1 MENLGLWISLGS
13 TLILMIG
20 GIFVARAVRSLGVR
34 LREAVEEKIEAQ
46 TKVNYFQDQA
56 LKYEEASGQLSRA
69 RERIAELNES
79 LSQER
84 QRSQE
89 KVEAFEEARGRLEE
103 SFKALSSEALSRNN
117 QTFLDLARSTLEK
130 AQTQAKGDWSLHT
143 KSFGEMVTPVRE
155 ALTGVDK
162 RLGDLEKARLGAY
175 EALKQQV
182 GDLVTSQ
189 KELRSETSNLVKA
202 LRSPNVRG
210 RWGEMQLKRVVEMS
224 GLSAHCD
231 FVEQPTIEG
240 KDDAKLRP
248 DMIVNLPGDKQIIID
263 SKAPLSAYLD
273 ALDAK
278 SEEERRHHMTRHA
291 QHVRSHI
298 TLLSQKSYWSQLDL
312 KETPEF
318 VILFL
323 PGETFFTAA
332 LEQEPDLI
340 EMGVQK
346 KVILATPATLIA
358 LLHAVAYGWRQES
371 LAENARKISDLGQEL
386 YKRLSDMAGY
396 LSKLGGDIT
405 TCANTYNKL
414 VGNLERRVLPSARR
428 FEDLQVSHQ
437 KDELPEVR
445 SVATDIRAPQSPEL
459 LPEKASA

>member
-1 MENLGLWISLGS
+1 MDALGLWISLAS
-13 TLILMIG
+13 TLILLISG
-20 GIFVARAVRSLGVR
+20 VFVARAVRNLGMR
-34 LREAVEEKIEAQ
+34 LREALEEKVEAQ
-46 TKVNYFQDQA
+46 TKAEFLQEQA
-56 LKYEEASGQLSRA
+56 SKYEETATQLSNA
-69 RERIAELNES
+69 REHIAELKEA

-84 QRSQE
+84 QRSLE
-89 KVEAFEEARGRLEE
+89 KIEAFEEARQKLEE

-130 AQTQAKGDWSLHT
+130 AQVQAKGDWSLHT
-143 KSFGEMVTPVRE
+143 KAFGEMVTPVRE

-189 KELRSETSNLVKA
+189 KELRSETANLVKA

-231 FVEQPTIEG
+231 FIEQPTLEG
-240 KDDAKLRP
+240 AESTKLRP
-248 DMIVNLPGDKQIIID
+248 DMVVNLPGGKQIIID

-273 ALDAK
+273 ALEAK
-278 SEEERRHHMTRHA
+278 SEEERRQHMVRHA
-291 QHVRSHI
+291 QQVRSHI
-298 TLLSQKSYWSQLDL
+298 SLLSQKSYWSQLDL

-340 EMGVQK
+340 EAGVQK

-386 YKRLSDMAGY
+386 YKRLSDMAGH

-405 TCANTYNKL
+405 SCASTYNKL

-428 FEDLQVSHQ
+428 FEELQVSHQ
-437 KDELPEVR
+437 KDELPEIR
-445 SVATDIRAPQSPEL
+445 SVATDIRSPQSPEL
-459 LPEKASA
+459 LPQKSSA

>member
-1 MENLGLWISLGS
+1 MEALGLWISLAS
-13 TLILMIG
+13 TLILLVSG
-20 GIFVARAVRSLGVR
+20 FFVARAVRSLGGR
-34 LREAVEEKIEAQ
+34 FREAIEGKIEAQ
-46 TKVNYFQDQA
+46 TKANFFQEQA
-56 LKYEEASGQLSRA
+56 LKYEEASEQLSRA

-84 QRSQE
+84 QRSDE
-89 KVEAFEEARGRLEE
+89 RIEAFDEARRRLEE

-117 QTFLDLARSTLEK
+117 QTFLDLARTTLEK
-130 AQTQAKGDWSLHT
+130 AQTQAKGDWSIHT
-143 KSFGEMVTPVRE
+143 KTFGEMVSPVKE
-155 ALTGVDK
+155 ALSGVDK

-182 GDLVTSQ
+182 GDLVLCQ
-189 KELRSETSNLVKA
+189 KELRSETSNLVSA

-231 FVEQPTIEG
+231 FLEQPTIEG
-240 KDDAKLRP
+240 EENVKLRP
-248 DMIVNLPGDKQIIID
+248 DMIVNMPGGKQIIID

-278 SEEERRHHMTRHA
+278 SEEERRQHMVRHA
-291 QHVRSHI
+291 QQVRSHI
-298 TLLSQKSYWSQLDL
+298 ALLSQKSYWSQLDL

-318 VILFL
+318 VVLFL

-340 EMGVQK
+340 EAGVQK

-386 YKRLSDMAGY
+386 YKRLSDMAGH

-405 TCANTYNKL
+405 TCATSYNKL

-459 LPEKASA
+459 LPKESSI